1 MRAIAF
7 CLLMLFVLPVQA
19 QEGEGESEAND
30 RAFSFTLEND
40 LFTNLD
46 RHYTNGIGLAW
57 ADGGDAAPAWA
68 TRAANLVPF
77 FQDEGITRAVYGLGQ
92 NLYTPDN
99 IRRGVPD
106 ADDRPYAGWLYG
118 SIGLLRQTPER
129 LDQLQLSLGVV
140 GPAAMGEPTQKFVHK
155 LIGSPDPRGWSTG
168 LDNEPA
174 VLLVY
179 QRSWRPE
186 RPKPIGTFE
195 IDLTPNLGGALGNVF
210 TYAEAGATLRFG
222 PDLPD
227 DYGPPRLQPGLPG
240 SAFFGAPTRGF
251 SWYAFAGVEGRAVL
265 RNLFLDGNTFSDSR
279 RVDKN
284 LFVGDLQIGL
294 ALTFGS
300 FRLAAVNVLRTD
312 EFDGQKDADAFGGLS
327 LSLLY

>member
-7 CLLMLFVLPVQA
+7 CLALFFVVPAHA
-19 QEGEGESEAND
+19 QEDESEANE

-46 RHYTNGIGLAW
+46 RHYTNGVGLAW

-68 TRAANLVPF
+68 IGAANLVPF
-77 FQDEGITRAVYGLGQ
+77 FQDEGVTRVVCTLGQ

-118 SIGLLRQTPER
+118 AVGLVRQTPER

-140 GPAAMGEPTQKFVHK
+140 GPAALGEPTQKLVHK
-155 LIGSPDPRGWSTG
+155 IVGSPDPRGWSGG

-195 IDLTPNLGGALGNVF
+195 VDLTPSVGGALGNVF
-210 TYAEAGATLRFG
+210 TYAEVGATLRFG

-240 SAFFGAPTRGF
+240 SAFFGAPGRGF
-251 SWYAFAGVEGRAVL
+251 RWYAFAGVEGRAVL
-265 RNLFLDGNTFSDSR
+265 QNLFLDGNTFSDSR

-284 LFVGDLQIGL
+284 PLVGDLQIGL
-294 ALTFGS
+294 VLTFGS
-300 FRLAAVNVLRTD
+300 LRVAAVNVLRTD
-312 EFDGQKDADAFGGLS
+312 EFAGQKDADAFGGLS